1 MESDLQVQVVPA
13 RREQRQRRLPL
24 LRKLEVGQAY
34 LYLLPAF
41 LVLGVFS
48 YAPSVLV
55 FFMSLF
61 KWNFLVHGDQPFIGL
76 QNYQFLLQDPNFWQ
90 SLQVTLLYVV
100 ISVPLQLFLALTL
113 AMILMGGIRGKA
125 FWRLLIFAPFITP
138 MVATTIIWNWLF
150 DYYHGFFNSILAL
163 VHLHPIDWLNDPHW
177 VLLSVV
183 GYTTWK
189 SLGFSVVLFMAGLTN
204 ISPALS
210 EAARVDGANPW
221 HIFRYI
227 IWPLITPITLVVLL
241 LGTIDA
247 FKMFQPVF
255 LLVGPEGGPQ
265 NAGRTLGLYLFSEAF
280 GTNTRAGRGSAIA
293 VIIFLLVFTIAAAQ
307 LGLSRRGT
315 QNVE

>member
-1 MESDLQVQVVPA
+1 MESDLRVQELSTKQMA
-13 RREQRQRRLPL
+13 RLNGRSLRRMWDI
-24 LRKLEVGQAY
+24 GQAY

-41 LVLGVFS
+41 LILGVFS

-76 QNYQFLLQDPNFWQ
+76 GNYQFLLHDSNFWQ
-90 SLQVTLLYVV
+90 SLQVTLLYLI
-100 ISVPLQLFLALTL
+100 ISVPLQLFLSLSL
-113 AMILMGGIRGKA
+113 AIILMGGIRAKS
-125 FWRLLIFAPFITP
+125 FWRLVIFAPFITP
-138 MVATTIIWNWLF
+138 MVATTIIWSWMF
-150 DYYHGFFNSILAL
+150 DYYHGFLNAMLTM
-163 VHLHPIDWLNDPHW
+163 VNLHPIDWLNDPHW
-177 VLLSVV
+177 VLVSIIW
-183 GYTTWK
+183 YTTWK

-204 ISPALS
+204 ISPTLS

-227 IWPLITPITLVVLL
+227 TWPLILPITLVVIL

-255 LLVGPEGGPQ
+255 LLTGAGGGPA
-265 NAGRTLGLYLFSEAF
+265 NAARTLGLYLFSEAF
-280 GTNTRAGRGSAIA
+280 GTDTRAGRGSAIA

-315 QNVE
+315 ESLD